1 MPDPAP
7 GKPPI
12 QWAPG
17 LQRPGRKADNAS
29 QSTAGIR
36 TIWSYT
42 SISYIPIQLRLYGV
56 VLDQLTTAATLLYKV
71 RF

>member
-1 MPDPAP
+1 MPDTAPA
-7 GKPPI
+7 KPPI

-17 LQRPGRKADNAS
+17 LQRLGREGDNAS
-29 QSTAGIR
+29 PSTAGIR

-42 SISYIPIQLRLYGV
+42 SIPDIPIHVRLYGV
-56 VLDQLTTAATLLYKV
+56 VLDQLSTAATLLHKV